1 MTMARPGR
9 IGLLDLWTEKR
20 VLGHDRVNA
29 VGKVSTGLRILMT
42 ARIRYM
48 EYAETATPLPDDIAF
63 HGLGNGGAGRCFS
76 RLQVL

>member
-9 IGLLDLWTEKR
+9 IGLLDLWTESK
-20 VLGHDRVNA
+20 VLGHDRNNA

-42 ARIRYM
+42 ARIQYT
-48 EYAETATPLPDDIAF
+48 EYAETTRPLPDDIAF
-63 HGLGNGGAGRCFS
+63 HGLGNGDARCFS